1 MMYKNLFVTGSLST
15 LLLASSLFAQ
25 DCPNC
30 KVNLENLKYTKTKEF
45 QKKSIKFMP
54 LKSEHNAHSVV
65 SVSDSY
71 ELVVDGKVTLIF
83 PSYVMSEEEKENYYR
98 EQRAIALNKKAN
110 EEANRELKLVVQPE
124 EKIENKI
131 LNKKLPKSE
140 YFCDNDKKPV
150 RVKNSNRYECV
161 S

>member
-15 LLLASSLFAQ
+15 LLLVSSLFAQ
-25 DCPNC
+25 DCINC
-30 KVNLENLKYTKTKEF
+30 KVDLTNLKNTKKF
-45 QKKSIKFMP
+45 QNKSMKFTP
-54 LKSEHNAHSVV
+54 LKREYNTHSIVKI
-65 SVSDSY
+65 SNSY

-83 PSYVMSEEEKENYYR
+83 PSYVMSEEEKANYYR
-98 EQRAIALNKKAN
+98 EQRAVALNRKAN
-110 EEANRELKLVVQPE
+110 EEANKELKLVIQPE

>member
-1 MMYKNLFVTGSLST
+1 MMYKNLFVTGGLST
-15 LLLASSLFAQ
+15 LLLVSSLSAQ

-30 KVNLENLKYTKTKEF
+30 KVNLENLKHTKTKKF
-45 QKKSIKFMP
+45 QNKNIKFKA
-54 LKSEHNAHSVV
+54 LNREYNSHSVV

-83 PSYVMSEEEKENYYR
+83 PSYVMSEEEKEKYYR

-124 EKIENKI
+124 ERIENKI
-131 LNKKLPKSE
+131 LNQRLPKSE
-140 YFCDNDKKPV
+140 YFCDNNKKPV